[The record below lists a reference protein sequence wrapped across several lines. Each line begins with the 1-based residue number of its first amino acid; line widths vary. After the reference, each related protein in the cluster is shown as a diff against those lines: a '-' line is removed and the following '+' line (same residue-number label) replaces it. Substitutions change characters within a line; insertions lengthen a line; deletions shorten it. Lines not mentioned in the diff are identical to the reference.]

1 MKHPILVVEDDPM
14 IARLLKDYL
23 VADGFTP
30 VWLKRGD
37 EVSTWLAN
45 NPTELMLL
53 DLTLPGRTGMDI
65 CREVRGQSSLP
76 IIIMSGRTE
85 ELDRLLGLELGAD
98 DYICKPFSPREVVA
112 RIRTVL
118 RRVAPS
124 PAPEPTHLTLDEDTY
139 RAQWGK
145 QDLGLTLIEFQLL
158 RQLASRPG
166 RLFTRAQLIEGMYR
180 DDRVVTER
188 TVDSHIRKLRRKI
201 EAVAPDYQPIKA
213 MYGVGYRFE

>member
-1 MKHPILVVEDDPM
+1 MNTPILVVEDDPM
-14 IARLLKDYL
+14 VAKLLKDYL
-23 VADGFTP
+23 VANGFAP
-30 VWLKRGD
+30 AWLNRGD
-37 EVSTWLAN
+37 LVCAWLEH
-45 NPTELMLL
+45 NPAELMLL
-53 DLTLPGRTGMDI
+53 DLTLPGCPGMDI
-65 CREVRGQSSLP
+65 CRQVRNHSNLP
-76 IIIMSGRTE
+76 IIIMSGRTD

-112 RIRTVL
+112 RVRTVL
-118 RRVAPS
+118 RRVAPP
-124 PAPEPTHLTLDEDTY
+124 PAPARLTLDEDTY
-139 RAQWGK
+139 RALWGK
-145 QDLGLTLIEFQLL
+145 QDLGLTLVEFQLL
-158 RQLASRPG
+158 RQLASHPG

>member
-1 MKHPILVVEDDPM
+1 MTKPILVVEDDPM

-30 VWLKRGD
+30 AWLKRGD
-37 EVSTWLAN
+37 EVSDWLDRNSA
-45 NPTELMLL
+45 ELMLL

-65 CREVRGQSSLP
+65 CREIRSQSSLP
-76 IIIMSGRTE
+76 IIIMSGRTD

-118 RRVAPS
+118 RRVAPE
-124 PAPEPTHLTLDEDTY
+124 PEAPPTRLSLDEETY
-139 RAQWGK
+139 RALWGK

-201 EAVAPDYQPIKA
+201 EAAAPDYQPIKS